1 MLDNQK
7 KLNTKLR
14 EALDLLDKNLEE
26 FDSFD
31 RSVIDKDLKR
41 TIMQL
46 MRKNEEYTRQL
57 FANFSEEEST

>member
-31 RSVIDKDLKR
+31 RSVIDKDFKR